1 MYLCAHL
8 SSAAAVAVSLMT
20 TADHV
25 QHILPWLLV
34 LQSVLFSSP
43 ASLTCSIR
51 DLPNLYL
58 FWLMLP
64 SGITG

>member
-1 MYLCAHL
+1 
-8 SSAAAVAVSLMT
+8 MT

-43 ASLTCSIR
+43 ASLTCSIQEV
-51 DLPNLYL
+51 PNLYL